1 MSKAPKIA
9 APDVIASCF
18 AVNITIRDVDAALLD
33 RLTTVIALY
42 FSRTCAEGVVAR
54 NESNATILDLA
65 CKIRFDKCI
74 NKRFMIQNLRTRHI
88 CRTFP
93 DGNTGNR
100 AVLVDARPIELWDD
114 STVRNMCALWSR
126 EPWRMI
132 YASDGKPAGRAPGLR
147 LPLSFPILGLIC
159 ASLIR
164 RRALFIRLIRL
175 IVFASIAPQA
185 RDDPPGPREENQR
198 PLVMR
203 PPPRTAP
210 VLRLPHRHRPGQLL
224 QGQQLPQPPH

>member
-1 MSKAPKIA
+1 MSKAPKVA

-18 AVNITIRDVDAALLD
+18 SVNITIRDVDAGLLD
-33 RLTTVIALY
+33 WLTTAIAQY
-42 FSRTCAEGVVAR
+42 FSRTCAEGVIAR

-132 YASDGKPAGRAPGLR
+132 YASDGKPAGRAPGLH

-175 IVFASIAPQA
+175 IVLASIAPQA
-185 RDDPPGPREENQR
+185 RDDPPGPENQR

-203 PPPRTAP
+203 PR
-210 VLRLPHRHRPGQLL
+210 PHRRRPPL
-224 QGQQLPQPPH
+224 QVRASQMPLQ

>member
-18 AVNITIRDVDAALLD
+18 AVNITIRDVDAGLLD
-33 RLTTVIALY
+33 RLTTAIAEY
-42 FSRTCAEGVVAR
+42 FSRTCAEGVIAR
-54 NESNATILDLA
+54 NESSATILDLA
-65 CKIRFDKCI
+65 CKIRFEKSI
-74 NKRFMIQNLRTRHI
+74 KKRSMIQSLRTRHI
-88 CRTFP
+88 CRTFSE
-93 DGNTGNR
+93 GNTGNR

-114 STVRNMCALWSR
+114 STVRNMCSLWSK

-132 YASDGKPAGRAPGLR
+132 YASEGNPAGRAAGLR
-147 LPLSFPILGLIC
+147 LQLSFPTLGLIC

-175 IVFASIAPQA
+175 IVLASIAPQA

-203 PPPRTAP
+203 PR
-210 VLRLPHRHRPGQLL
+210 PHRRRPPL
-224 QGQQLPQPPH
+224 QVRASQMPLQ